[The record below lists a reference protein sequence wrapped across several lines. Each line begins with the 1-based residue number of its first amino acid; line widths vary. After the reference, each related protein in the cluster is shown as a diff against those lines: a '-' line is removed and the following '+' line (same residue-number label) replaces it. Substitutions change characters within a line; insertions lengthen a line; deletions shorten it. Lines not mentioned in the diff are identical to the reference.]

1 MLYDAADDPAS
12 LSTEALRETYE
23 AEIRRVVDDVGV
35 AEAADR
41 TSVDEAQV
49 AAVAEGP
56 VPDMYVEDAAELLAL
71 DADAPDAET
80 IVLELRDHLLMGMTT
95 GVVDVDTIASN
106 VDLDLSGQE
115 IQQAIEGRTPMTLAE
130 LAAIQQYIA
139 GRNDR

>member
-12 LSTEALRETYE
+12 LTTEALRETYE
-23 AEIRRVVDDVGV
+23 AEIRRVVEAVGV
-35 AEAADR
+35 EEAAAR
-41 TSVDEAQV
+41 AGVDESQV

-56 VPDMYVEDAAELLAL
+56 APDMTVEDAAALVAL
-71 DADAPDAET
+71 DEDAPDAET

-95 GVVDVDTIASN
+95 GVVDVDTIATN

-115 IQQAIEGRTPMTLAE
+115 IQQAIEGRTSMRLAE
-130 LAAIQQYIA
+130 LAAIQRYVA